1 MDNYLEE
8 DDIDF
13 KKDIKERIKKVK
25 SEIIDIENELEK
37 LYELDTTQNIKKRE
51 IEDYIY
57 YISSL

>member
-13 KKDIKERIKKVK
+13 KKDIKDRIKNIKA
-25 SEIIDIENELEK
+25 EIIKTETELEK
-37 LYELDTTQNIKKRE
+37 LYELDTKQNIKNRE